1 MKKLKIPGLFFLLLS
16 IFICGNK
23 VNAGI
28 FDDDEKN
35 WERVF
40 VELKKINSRL
50 VTLETIKFK
59 SIQQF
64 QENLLQQIKEI
75 QGLLPQLQGGIEQS
89 RAEFFNYIK
98 KTNSKLLDLEGHL
111 KNEITAEFAQQRSH
125 NQQLKSDLDSQFSQL
140 TDELAKDLE
149 KLAKSNNKSFLAI
162 SNKNTG
168 SLQTIVQGL
177 NQQNQALEN
186 YNSIIKSELVP
197 TIAENRR
204 TLLSEVARANQNSNL
219 ILKENNESIK
229 AGFSEID
236 LKNQKLIEILGKS
249 FAEEQVTKGQ
259 VELIG
264 QNLKITNQNIKLN
277 NDQVVKLKEILDGRL
292 DNISKEQI
300 AFQAKIKGDRQSV
313 QESIVQ
319 GNRETADGLQALQT
333 QNTDLLNSS
342 KAIATHSAQLE
353 EKLDQTVAK
362 LEDTQSNIDIANQKL
377 AKLIEILKTIALEQ
391 SKVGDVMKSQQ
402 EIEAIQKEVKNALNE
417 VKGSQGEIKEAL
429 GDLKRKAN
437 VNISRNDDIKKALK
451 KIRTRGSS
459 KPAKGK

>member
-1 MKKLKIPGLFFLLLS
+1 M
-16 IFICGNK
+16 
-23 VNAGI
+23 
-28 FDDDEKN
+28 
-35 WERVF
+35 
-40 VELKKINSRL
+40 
-50 VTLETIKFK
+50 
-59 SIQQF
+59 
-64 QENLLQQIKEI
+64 
-75 QGLLPQLQGGIEQS
+75 
-89 RAEFFNYIK
+89 
-98 KTNSKLLDLEGHL
+98 
-111 KNEITAEFAQQRSH
+111 
-125 NQQLKSDLDSQFSQL
+125 

-277 NDQVVKLKEILDGRL
+277 HDQVVKLKEILDGRL

-319 GNRETADGLQALQT
+319 GNRATADGLQALQT

-391 SKVGDVMKSQQ
+391 SKAGDEMKSQQ

-417 VKGSQGEIKEAL
+417 VKGGQGEIKEAL